1 MSSFNNKFSAY
12 SMTQLNEIL
21 EDDEKLSQM
30 VQEMDEM
37 QEVQQ
42 SKETTLVGN
51 RTLAEQNLA
60 LQPRLDHKKE
70 ELTKR
75 YNGLQESFESYQLR
89 KSTLDHKSGSSS
101 LDILLALLQAEGAK
115 IEEETENMA
124 DSFLDGDM
132 TLDSFI
138 DGYQSNRKLAHL
150 RRVKIEKL
158 QEMVLNGHR
167 LPQAYVPNSRSQ
179 DVSAAARPSST
190 SSLLSEADSGSAPV
204 AQPRRKPPLPPSQPA
219 PVLNS
224 APTAAPQPP
233 SAFYSASPYPPIPP
247 RTGQPFP
254 NVPSDYPNHFLSQYP
269 PAVPQRPPP
278 RMAPQPGFIMQ

>member
-1 MSSFNNKFSAY
+1 MSSFSNKFSAY

-21 EDDEKLSQM
+21 EDDEKLTKM

-42 SKETTLVGN
+42 SKETTLVSN

-75 YNGLQESFESYQLR
+75 YNCLQESFESYQLR
-89 KSTLDHKSGSSS
+89 KSTLDHKSGNTS

-138 DGYQSNRKLAHL
+138 DAYQSNRKLAHL

-167 LPQAYVPNSRSQ
+167 LPQASVPSSRSQ
-179 DVSAAARPSST
+179 DVS
-190 SSLLSEADSGSAPV
+190 SSLLSEAGSGSSPI

-219 PVLNS
+219 PVLNPT
-224 APTAAPQPP
+224 PTAAPQPTP
-233 SAFYSASPYPPIPP
+233 AYYSASPYPPIPP

-254 NVPSDYPNHFLSQYP
+254 SVPTGYPNHFLSQYP

-278 RMAPQPGFIMQ
+278 RLAPQPGFIMQ

>member
-1 MSSFNNKFSAY
+1 MSSFSNKLSAY
-12 SMTQLNEIL
+12 TMTQLNEIL
-21 EDDEKLSQM
+21 EDDEKLTKM
-30 VQEMDEM
+30 VQEMDEI

-42 SKETTLVGN
+42 NKEKTLGNN

-60 LQPRLDHKKE
+60 LQPRLELQKGQ
-70 ELTKR
+70 LTKR
-75 YNGLQESFESYQLR
+75 YNCLQESFESYQLR
-89 KSTLDHKSGSSS
+89 KSTLDHKSGNTS

-138 DGYQSNRKLAHL
+138 DSYQNKRKLAHL

-158 QEMVLNGHR
+158 QEMVMKGQR
-167 LPQAYVPNSRSQ
+167 LPQVSVPSSRSQ
-179 DVSAAARPSST
+179 EISGAA
-190 SSLLSEADSGSAPV
+190 SLLSEADGSSSSPV
-204 AQPRRKPPLPPSQPA
+204 AQPRRKPPPPPSQPA
-219 PVLNS
+219 PILNPP
-224 APTAAPQPP
+224 PTPDPQPP
-233 SAFYSASPYPPIPP
+233 VFYQASPYPPIPP

-254 NVPSDYPNHFLSQYP
+254 NVSSGYPNNYLSQYP
-269 PAVPQRPPP
+269 PALPQRAPP